1 MRIKQKSNECNSIQN
16 ELDKIES
23 KILIKLFGQTAIP
36 DNSAVVLKLFGIDPN
51 KYIHLFEKNI
61 KPIMKPDGSLD
72 GKLLRKIIS
81 FSKYKDATQI
91 FNIPD
96 SDFFLSDYIEPLFK
110 KIIPGG
116 NK

>member
-1 MRIKQKSNECNSIQN
+1 MRIKTESSEFNSIQN

-51 KYIHLFEKNI
+51 TYIHLFEEKI
-61 KPIMKPDGSLD
+61 KPIMKPNGTLD
-72 GKLLRKIIS
+72 GKLLKKIIS
-81 FSKYKDATQI
+81 FSKYKDAAQI

-110 KIIPGG
+110 KFIPGG